1 MSRFEEQKKKVEG
14 GDTNPFT
21 MYYGQLLHQGNMLQ
35 DQVRTGRYQ
44 QAIFDNVADFRGKV
58 VLDVGTGTGILSFF
72 AAQAGAK
79 KVYAVELSDA
89 ANIAETLAK
98 SNGFGDIVQV
108 IRGKVEEITLPE
120 KVDIIVSE
128 PLGFLLVHERM
139 LESYVAARD
148 RFLKPRGNMF
158 PTTGDIVFGPI
169 TDEAIHNE
177 QAAKAAFWENKNFFN
192 IDLSAVSDEAYQEFY
207 TQAIVGF
214 FPSSALLSSSRTVH
228 KVDFL
233 RVSREELLSFEIPFS
248 FRIDKTA
255 VCHGFGCW
263 FDVNFI
269 GSTVNVELSTGP
281 DHPGTHWYQCRLL
294 LREPIAVN
302 KNQSISGSM
311 LFEVNDKFSYCVTV
325 RVQLDG
331 TDVYTENKINLHD
344 QMYHYL
350 NSPAPA
356 ATADATSY

>member
-177 QAAKAAFWENKNFFN
+177 QAAKAAFWE
-192 IDLSAVSDEAYQEFY
+192 
-207 TQAIVGF
+207 VGHDV
-214 FPSSALLSSSRTVH
+214 PYA
-228 KVDFL
+228 
-233 RVSREELLSFEIPFS
+233 
-248 FRIDKTA
+248 
-255 VCHGFGCW
+255 
-263 FDVNFI
+263 VNF
-269 GSTVNVELSTGP
+269 
-281 DHPGTHWYQCRLL
+281 
-294 LREPIAVN
+294 
-302 KNQSISGSM
+302 
-311 LFEVNDKFSYCVTV
+311 
-325 RVQLDG
+325 
-331 TDVYTENKINLHD
+331 
-344 QMYHYL
+344 
-350 NSPAPA
+350 
-356 ATADATSY
+356 